1 MISYISLN
9 RTLSR
14 KHKNSDL
21 LKKKSSILIN
31 TKYLL
36 RIYIKSML
44 PLVSSLCVLSCESK
58 NVEETDRNLR
68 FELAKETGITFSN
81 NLKSTIDL
89 NILNYLYYYNG
100 AGVAI
105 GDFNNDG
112 LDDIYFTSNQESD
125 ELYLNR
131 GNLKFHNITSQSGIG
146 NDTGWT
152 TGVTI
157 VDANNDG
164 LLDIYISK
172 VSGHLKLK
180 GQNLLYINQGVSS
193 IGIPTFKEEASKFGL
208 DIGGFSSQTAFFD
221 YDLDGDLDA
230 FILRHSLYPNSNY
243 GNGIIRKT
251 TTDSLSGDLLLENK
265 NGMYVNASA
274 KANIYSSR
282 IGYGLGISTGDV
294 NDDGYPDIYVGN
306 DFFENDYLY
315 INQKDGTFKE
325 LNTTESIL
333 GHSSHFSMGNAIEDI
348 NNDGKPDIISVDML
362 PENLE
367 TFKASGQEYNY
378 AILQNQL
385 KYGYQPQFMQ
395 NTLHLNL
402 GNNTFAETAFLSG
415 IAATEWSWAPLA
427 TDFDNDGLKDLYVTN
442 GILGA
447 SNDMDF
453 VNFISNSAI
462 QKQLGKNMDEDALTF
477 IDRLPKKKTPNY
489 FFKNTGNARFVNK
502 SESWH
507 QASPSFSNGASYS
520 DLDND
525 GDLDIVVNNIN
536 DKAFIF
542 KNNTSTD
549 SLNSNYIHIKFEG
562 SSRNRFGIG
571 AIVDVYSNGKQQHF
585 QNYTTTG
592 YLSSRPPSIFVGLG
606 TIKTIDSLK
615 VVWPNN
621 QQQVLKNI
629 KGNQI
634 LYVKENNALQ
644 KYTEDPQY
652 NTQPPM
658 LDNTEVFVEYKH
670 KDDPS
675 IEFSRDPLIP
685 YATTN
690 LGPKISVGDLNS
702 DGLEDIITVGGK
714 NQITTYHLQQEGG
727 SFIKQSFPNA
737 QEHAINED
745 IHSIIFDANGDAKND
760 VFIVSGGNEFKS
772 GKPLTPRF
780 YLSTRE
786 GFKDKSAQFDTI
798 FVNASKVYAVD
809 LDNDRDKDIILTS
822 NVYPREF
829 GKTPQQYILK
839 NDGQGNF
846 TDITE
851 AYSPDLQKLGNIYDI
866 VWKDINKDGY
876 IDAIVAGH
884 WLPITILINN
894 GTSLRPL
901 PTSSLQHT
909 NGWWNTLEIED
920 FDNDGDLDIMAGNWG
935 LNTRLHPS
943 LEEPVRLYRADFDAN
958 GQIDPV
964 VTYFYNQKETT
975 LATKDEMVKQ
985 LPFINKKFLSYTAF
999 AKADIKELLGDKPLE
1014 KSNKKEAYEFASI
1027 YFENKGNNSF
1037 ESHALP
1043 FLVQASS
1050 VQDIL
1055 AEDFNNDGYLDAL
1068 LVGNNHEISTQLG
1081 QLDGSHGVLLIND
1094 QKGGFKVAEN
1104 QKFRVSG
1111 SSRSLK
1117 KIKIKDQTYYIV
1129 GRNNDTLLFLKSSNN

>member
-1 MISYISLN
+1 MRPSL
-9 RTLSR
+9 
-14 KHKNSDL
+14 
-21 LKKKSSILIN
+21 ILILILISGIYSSCYD
-31 TKYLL
+31 TK
-36 RIYIKSML
+36 KA
-44 PLVSSLCVLSCESK
+44 EQK
-58 NVEETDRNLR
+58 FNL
-68 FELAKETGITFSN
+68 ATNNGITFSN

-112 LDDIYFTSNQESD
+112 FDDIYFTSNQEAD

-131 GNLKFHNITSQSGIG
+131 GNLKFQNITSQAGIV

-152 TGVTI
+152 TGVTTI
-157 VDANNDG
+157 DANNDG

-180 GQNLLYINQGVSS
+180 GHNLLYINQGVSS
-193 IGIPTFKEEASKFGL
+193 LGIPTFKEEASKFGL
-208 DIGGFSSQTAFFD
+208 DIEGFSSQTAFFD

-265 NGMYVNASA
+265 NGKYINVSA

-294 NDDGYPDIYVGN
+294 NNDGYPDIYVGN

-333 GHSSHFSMGNAIEDI
+333 GHTSHFSMGNAIEDI

-362 PENLE
+362 PKNLE

-385 KYGYQPQFMQ
+385 KYGYEPQFMQ

-402 GNNTFAETAFLSG
+402 GSNRFTETAFLSG
-415 IAATEWSWAPLA
+415 IAATEWSWSPLVG
-427 TDFDNDGLKDLYVTN
+427 DFDNDGSKDLYVTN

-453 VNFISNSAI
+453 INFISNSAI
-462 QKQLGKNMDEDALTF
+462 QKQLGKNMDESALTF
-477 IDRLPKKKTPNY
+477 INKLPKKKTSNY
-489 FFKNTGNARFVNK
+489 FFKNIGNAQFINK
-502 SESWH
+502 NESWH
-507 QASPSFSNGASYS
+507 QANLSFSNGASYS

-536 DKAFIF
+536 DTAFVLE
-542 KNNTSTD
+542 NNSLNDT
-549 SLNSNYIHIKFEG
+549 LNSNYIHIKFEG
-562 SSRNRFGIG
+562 STQNTFGIG
-571 AIVDVYSNGKQQHF
+571 ATVDIYTNGQHQHF

-592 YLSSRPPSIFVGLG
+592 YLSSKPPSIFAGLG

-629 KGNQI
+629 KANQI
-634 LYVKENNALQ
+634 LYVKENDGLQ
-644 KYTEDPQY
+644 KYTEEPQDK
-652 NTQPPM
+652 TEPSL
-658 LDNTEVFVEYKH
+658 LDNVEVFVEYKH
-670 KDDPS
+670 KDNRS

-702 DGLEDIITVGGK
+702 DGLEDIITLGGK
-714 NQITTYHLQQEGG
+714 NQITTYHLQQEDGD
-727 SFIKQSFPNA
+727 FIKQTFPGA
-737 QEHAINED
+737 QENAINED
-745 IHSIIFDANGDAKND
+745 IHSIIFDANGDDKND
-760 VFIVSGGNEFKS
+760 VFIVSGGNEFKT
-772 GKPLTPRF
+772 GKPLAPRF
-780 YLSTRE
+780 YLNTRE
-786 GFKDKSAQFDTI
+786 GYKDKSVQFDTI
-798 FVNASKVYAVD
+798 FINASKVYAID

-822 NVYPREF
+822 NVYPQEF
-829 GKTPQQYILK
+829 GKTPQQYIFK
-839 NDGQGNF
+839 NDGKGNF
-846 TDITE
+846 TDVTE
-851 AYSPDLQKLGNIYDI
+851 AYSPYLQKLGTIYDI
-866 VWKDINKDGY
+866 AWRDINNDGY
-876 IDAIVAGH
+876 IDAVVAGH
-884 WLPITILINN
+884 WLPITILIND

-909 NGWWNTLEIED
+909 NGWWNTLEVED

-964 VTYFYNQKETT
+964 VTYFYNHRETT

-999 AKADIKELLGDKPLE
+999 AKADIEDLLGDKPLK
-1014 KSNKKEAYEFASI
+1014 KSDKKEAYEFASI

-1037 ESHALP
+1037 ERQALP

-1055 AEDFNNDGYLDAL
+1055 AEDFNNDGYLDVL

-1081 QLDGSHGVLLIND
+1081 QLDGSHGVLLKND
-1094 QKGGFKVAEN
+1094 QKGGFKVAVN
-1104 QKFRVSG
+1104 QNFRVSG
-1111 SSRSLK
+1111 SSRSLE
-1117 KIKIKDQTYYIV
+1117 KIKIKDQIYYIV